1 MPVYFHLENIN
12 FILSNKSK
20 ISNWIKEVILDNNKR
35 SSNINIIFCNDD
47 YLLNVNKKHLNHN
60 YYTDIITFDNSVS
73 TDISADLF
81 ISIERVKDNAN
92 RLKVNFNT
100 ELHRVIIHG
109 ILHLCGYNDK
119 LEKEKTQMRSL
130 ENKYLTKLKI

>member
-1 MPVYFHLENIN
+1 VPVYFHLENIN